1 MIGKLCLLGINFLTV
16 WLIMRILC
24 IVLKLEPK
32 FGKVV
37 TTVLLL
43 FMAFIPLSITLP
55 ITKLPKI
62 VRFVMAFFIVAGKF
76 LIFSIIFKR
85 IDFRFLY
92 VSILSCMA
100 QSCYLTISMLFF
112 KQENIIANILEYS
125 MEMFIMLGIWLYVR
139 RPDNSIIFA
148 ENVKKVPVRVYI
160 GILLFLTL
168 MSLFIKAATQPKM
181 NYVVK
186 FVAIPVIVLMVYIVM
201 SVMKI
206 SVSDKEHEQIA
217 ELLENQLDSQAEY
230 YRKINRIYSELRSFR
245 HDFKNHLICLRSLL
259 ADEKTDEALDYM
271 NGIEDMSYT
280 EKRNYDTGNII
291 ADALLNDKSE
301 KAEKI
306 NAHLVFSGY
315 IPTMGIASV
324 DLCTLLSNAIDNAID
339 ACEKDKTMRFKKIKI
354 NSDFKQG
361 YFFFSVENPIF
372 EQVHINKNNAIETT
386 KENKNIHGFGL
397 ANIVKVAEKYHGETK
412 LSATNDTFTL
422 ESQFLLDMDI

>member
-1 MIGKLCLLGINFLTV
+1 
-16 WLIMRILC
+16 
-24 IVLKLEPK
+24 
-32 FGKVV
+32 
-37 TTVLLL
+37 
-43 FMAFIPLSITLP
+43 
-55 ITKLPKI
+55 
-62 VRFVMAFFIVAGKF
+62 
-76 LIFSIIFKR
+76 
-85 IDFRFLY
+85 
-92 VSILSCMA
+92 
-100 QSCYLTISMLFF
+100 ML
-112 KQENIIANILEYS
+112 A
-125 MEMFIMLGIWLYVR
+125 IWLYIR

-148 ENVKKVPVRVYI
+148 ESVTKIPVRVYI
-160 GILLFLTL
+160 GILLFLSL
-168 MSLFIKAATQPKM
+168 MSLLIKAAVQNDI

-186 FVAIPVIVLMVYIVM
+186 FIAIPVIVLVVYIVM

-217 ELLENQLDSQAEY
+217 DLLEKQLDSQAEY